1 MARKTIRIPDSDL
14 KLLQD
19 FAGRTG
25 RSLSEAIRYLARE
38 GLAKYAE
45 PVPETMSKDTLQEIL
60 LALFGVEEII
70 VRTFDPKVGIG
81 ADQDQKREL
90 LMKIGASARKRTCE
104 LLEP

>member
-25 RSLSEAIRYLARE
+25 RTLSEAIRYLARE

-45 PVPETMSKDTLQEIL
+45 PEPETMSKDTLQEVL
-60 LALFGVEEII
+60 LTLFGVEEII
-70 VRTFDPKVGIG
+70 VRTFDPKVGVG
-81 ADQDQKREL
+81 VDLGQKREL
-90 LMKIGASARKRTCE
+90 LSKIGMNARKRTGE
-104 LLEP
+104 QLEP